1 MVKGGGRER
10 REKERETRRD
20 REREGRR
27 EQAMDGERDGASD
40 GVKEGGREGG
50 REEGRDG
57 GVSRRV
63 TCRRVGGGASEE
75 WMERWK
81 VGWKKTEDWKC
92 EVEGIGYSRNW
103 FYLLQMSL
111 LGFCCFLPR
120 TQPQTLIHDQQK

>member
-20 REREGRR
+20 REKEGRR

-92 EVEGIGYSRNW
+92 EVEGMNRIFEKLVLFAADVTAG
-103 FYLLQMSL
+103 LLL
-111 LGFCCFLPR
+111 FPAWYAA
-120 TQPQTLIHDQQK
+120 TNPYT